1 MVQPVFIHQQ
11 MENKQSPESPKAH
24 NKPLVKRVRSLSL
37 TQWQKDN
44 FGRRGGEEMYDYR
57 GIRLMK

>member
-1 MVQPVFIHQQ
+1 